1 MQLKWDILEPNLESA
16 TKKNKNRICAMH
28 NCQNK
33 LSNPPAYG
41 YLGVKVCDEHG
52 KYFDE
57 MREDILKDV
66 YEDTDRWILETIKSK
81 I

>member
-1 MQLKWDILEPNLESA
+1 MQLKWNISEPNLESA
-16 TKKNKNRICAMH
+16 TKKNKNGICAMR

-33 LSNPPAYG
+33 LSNPPACG
-41 YLGVKVCDEHG
+41 YLGVKVCDKHG

-57 MREDILKDV
+57 MREDILKDA
-66 YEDTDRWILETIKSK
+66 YEDTDRWILEAIKSK